1 MTQMSLSL
9 SQKFTRESA
18 DTLAEMKATG
28 TGHALDDV
36 RVYFSQLK
44 KYRQRQYER
53 PAMLQPKTM
62 RLTNGHGG
70 KDSPPGTN

>member
-9 SQKFTRESA
+9 SQKFARQSA
-18 DTLAEMKATG
+18 DAMADMKVTG

-36 RVYFSQLK
+36 RFYFSQLRK
-44 KYRQRQYER
+44 HRQQQCER

-62 RLTNGHGG
+62 HFTNGHGG
-70 KDSPPGTN
+70 KHSPQ

>member
-9 SQKFTRESA
+9 SQKLARQSA
-18 DTLAEMKATG
+18 EALAYMKVAG

-36 RVYFSQLK
+36 RVYFSQLQRH
-44 KYRQRQYER
+44 RQGQSER

-62 RLTNGHGG
+62 HFTNGHGG
-70 KDSPPGTN
+70 KHSPQ